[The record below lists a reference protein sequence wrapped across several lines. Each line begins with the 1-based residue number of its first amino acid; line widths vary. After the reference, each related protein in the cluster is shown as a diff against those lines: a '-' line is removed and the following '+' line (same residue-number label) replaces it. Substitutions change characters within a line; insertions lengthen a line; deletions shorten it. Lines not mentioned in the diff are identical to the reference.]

1 MIIEEIKKIK
11 SSKKE
16 LKKFGILFCIVLSI
30 WGGIFFWRGKSYYSY
45 FFIVS
50 VIFLS
55 IGLVFP
61 LLLWPI
67 HKIWMSIAIVW
78 GWFIGK
84 VILVVLFYG
93 VFAPTGLLM
102 RLFGKRFLDLKFD
115 KEAKTY
121 WIKKDKEK
129 VSKASYEWQF

>member
-1 MIIEEIKKIK
+1 MIIDEIKKIK

-16 LKKFGILFCIVLSI
+16 LKKFGVLLCIVFGI
-30 WGGIFFWRGKSYYSY
+30 WGGIFLWRGKSYYSY
-45 FFIVS
+45 FFITS

-55 IGLVFP
+55 TGLVFP

-67 HKIWMSIAIVW
+67 HKIWMSIALVW
-78 GWFIGK
+78 GWLIGK

-93 VFAPTGLLM
+93 VFTPTGILL

-115 KEAKTY
+115 KKAKTY
-121 WIKKDKEK
+121 WIKKDDENA
-129 VSKASYEWQF
+129 SKASYELQF